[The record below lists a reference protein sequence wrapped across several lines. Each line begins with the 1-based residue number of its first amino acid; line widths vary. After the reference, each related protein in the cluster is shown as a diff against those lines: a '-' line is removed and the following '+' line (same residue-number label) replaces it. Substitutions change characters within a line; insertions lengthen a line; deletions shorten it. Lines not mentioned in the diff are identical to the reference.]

1 MTGKSLVQDKIFY
14 LGIDNNKRTKK
25 GTVKKNTCLVGKREK
40 LNILWDALRAIPFN
54 RSVSWSIPHFYQCT

>member
-25 GTVKKNTCLVGKREK
+25 GTVKKNTCLVGKRET
-40 LNILWDALRAIPFN
+40 LNSLWDALRAIPFN
-54 RSVSWSIPHFYQCT
+54 RSVSWSIPNFYQCT